1 MPKRKIEPA
10 SLDQVHIVWE
20 DAWTSS
26 NWWTRD
32 EFEKKPPHILHG
44 SGFLLYEDKEK
55 LVISPE
61 EKPGDNAW
69 RYVHSIPKC
78 LIRGREIVKRGKP
91 KK

>member
-20 DAWTSS
+20 DAWASS
-26 NWWTRD
+26 GTWTRD
-32 EFEKKPPHILHG
+32 DFKKEPPYLLHE

-55 LVISPE
+55 IVIGTE
-61 EKPGDNAW
+61 EKPGRDSW
-69 RYVHSIPKC
+69 RWVHNIPKIS
-78 LIRGREIVKRGKP
+78 IRGREIVKKGKP